1 MTQPRTAARWAW
13 ATTATTAVSQLWML
27 WLFAANQDALPDDV
41 ASYVNLAAVF
51 VVLAPVFPAL
61 GAVILRKFPR
71 HPIGWLLCAAAVVII
86 ADTLARGYAV
96 IGLYLRPGELP
107 GPEYAA
113 WLADWNWFP
122 SIMVL
127 LFYLPLLFPDGHLP
141 SPRWRPVAIAG
152 GWWIGLATIGLALVP
167 EPLVGFPDVPKPIE
181 VPAAMAL
188 AVLMLL
194 TPVAIG
200 VALAAVVVRRRR
212 ATGVE
217 REQMRWLVYAVAV
230 SVVGWTISMVLGVL
244 GVGWGL
250 VPAVLTL
257 GPLALLPIAITI
269 AIVQYRLYDID
280 LIINRTLVY
289 GGLTGVVLAGYAVL
303 VLVVTAATG
312 SEVAWRGSVLVV
324 VAVALAAY
332 PLREWLQ
339 HSVNRLMYGDRD
351 DPARAL
357 AMLSRRVGDALTPET
372 LLPAVAEAVR
382 QALRVPYVAVALAG
396 HDGPTAESGAPRGE
410 PYVIDL
416 VHQGQPVGRLQVGTR
431 PGGEFSA
438 ADLRLLDD
446 IAPQVAVAAHAVL
459 LTADLQQSRE
469 RLVLAREEERRRL
482 RRDLHDGVGSEL
494 AGLALVAG
502 NASTALPD
510 DPTQAQR
517 WVQMLEEGIRATVG
531 DIRRI
536 VDDLRPP
543 ALDELGLADAL
554 QERADVLVPGTRVFA
569 DGVADAALPAAV
581 EVAAYRIAAEAL
593 TNTARH
599 ADARRVSVQLGIQ
612 EQPHALVAEI
622 SDDGRGID
630 GTARPGVGL
639 ASMHDR
645 AAELGG
651 SCQVSE
657 RPDGGTTVR
666 AVLPIA
672 DQHQEAASG

>member
-1 MTQPRTAARWAW
+1 
-13 ATTATTAVSQLWML
+13 
-27 WLFAANQDALPDDV
+27 
-41 ASYVNLAAVF
+41 
-51 VVLAPVFPAL
+51 
-61 GAVILRKFPR
+61 
-71 HPIGWLLCAAAVVII
+71 
-86 ADTLARGYAV
+86 
-96 IGLYLRPGELP
+96 
-107 GPEYAA
+107 
-113 WLADWNWFP
+113 
-122 SIMVL
+122 
-127 LFYLPLLFPDGHLP
+127 
-141 SPRWRPVAIAG
+141 
-152 GWWIGLATIGLALVP
+152 
-167 EPLVGFPDVPKPIE
+167 
-181 VPAAMAL
+181 
-188 AVLMLL
+188 MLL

-212 ATGVE
+212 ASGVQ
-217 REQMRWLVYAVAV
+217 REQMRWLVYAVVVVA
-230 SVVGWTISMVLGVL
+230 VGWTISIVLGVL
-244 GVGWGL
+244 GVEWGL

-289 GGLTGVVLAGYAVL
+289 GGLTGIVLAAYAAL

-324 VAVALAAY
+324 VAVALLAY

-339 HSVNRLMYGDRD
+339 GSVNRLMYGDRD

-357 AMLSRRVGDALTPET
+357 ALLSRRVGDALTPDT

-382 QALRVPYVAVALAG
+382 QALRVPHVAITLTGQDAPA
-396 HDGPTAESGAPRGE
+396 ASSGDQRGE
-410 PYVIDL
+410 EYPVDL
-416 VHQGQPVGRLQVGTR
+416 IHQGQHVGRLAVGVR
-431 PGGEFSA
+431 PGGDFVA
-438 ADLRLLDD
+438 ADLRLLQD

-459 LTADLQQSRE
+459 LTADLQTSRE

-502 NASTALPD
+502 NARNALPD
-510 DPTQAQR
+510 DPAQAQR
-517 WVQMLEEGIRATVG
+517 WVVLLEEGIRATVG

-554 QERADVLVPGTRVFA
+554 QERADVLVPGARVYA
-569 DGVADAALPAAV
+569 DGLADAALPAAV
-581 EVAAYRIAAEAL
+581 EVAAYRIATEAL
-593 TNTARH
+593 TNAARH
-599 ADARRVSVQLGIQ
+599 AAAHRVTVQLGIQ
-612 EQPHALVAEI
+612 ERPYALVAAI

-630 GTARPGVGL
+630 ASARPGVGL
-639 ASMHDR
+639 ASMRDR

-651 SCQVSE
+651 SCQVSAG
-657 RPDGGTTVR
+657 PTGGTTVR

-672 DQHQEAASG
+672 NHSQEAAGG

>member
-1 MTQPRTAARWAW
+1 MTRSRTAARWAW
-13 ATTATTAVSQLWML
+13 AIAAATAVSQLWIL
-27 WLFAANQDALPDDV
+27 WLFASNTDALPDDV

-51 VVLAPVFPAL
+51 VVQAPVFPAL
-61 GAVILRKFPR
+61 GAVILGKFPR
-71 HPIGWLLCAAAVVII
+71 HPIGWLLCATALVII

-96 IGLYLRPGELP
+96 MGLYLRPGELP

-113 WLADWNWFP
+113 WLSDWNWFP

-141 SPRWRPVAIAG
+141 SPRWRLVAIAG
-152 GWWIGLATIGLALVP
+152 GVWIGLATIGLALVP
-167 EPLVGFPDVPKPIE
+167 EPLVGFPDVAKPIE
-181 VPAAMAL
+181 VPAAFAL

-200 VALAAVVVRRRR
+200 VSLAAVVVRRRR
-212 ATGVE
+212 ATGVQ
-217 REQMRWLVYAVAV
+217 REQMRWLVYALAV
-230 SVVGWTISMVLGVL
+230 SVVGWAISMALGVL
-244 GVGWGL
+244 GVEWGL

-257 GPLALLPIAITI
+257 GPLALVPIAITV

-280 LIINRTLVY
+280 IIINRTLVY
-289 GGLTGVVLAGYAVL
+289 GGLTGIVLAAYAAL
-303 VLVVTAATG
+303 VLAVTAATG

-324 VAVALAAY
+324 VAVALLAY

-339 HSVNRLMYGDRD
+339 GSVNRLMYGDRD

-357 AMLSRRVGDALTPET
+357 ARLSRRIGDALTPET
-372 LLPAVAEAVR
+372 LLQAVAEAVR
-382 QALRVPYVAVALAG
+382 QALRVPYVAIALAG
-396 HDGPTAESGAPRGE
+396 QHEPAATSGTRRGDAY
-410 PYVIDL
+410 PIDL
-416 VHQGQPVGRLQVGTR
+416 VHQGQQVGRLLIGER

-438 ADLRLLDD
+438 ADRRLLAD

-459 LTADLQQSRE
+459 LTADLQRSRE

-510 DPTQAQR
+510 DPAQAQR
-517 WVQMLEEGIRATVG
+517 WVQMLEEGIRDSVG

-554 QERADVLVPGTRVFA
+554 QQRADVLVPGTRVHA
-569 DGVADAALPAAV
+569 DGVADATLPAAV
-581 EVAAYRIAAEAL
+581 EVAAYRIATEAL
-593 TNTARH
+593 ANTARH
-599 ADARRVSVQLGIQ
+599 ADADRVTVRLGIQ
-612 EQPHALVAEI
+612 QQPRALVAEV

-630 GTARPGVGL
+630 ATAPRGVGL
-639 ASMHDR
+639 ASMRER

-651 SCQVSE
+651 SCQVSTG
-657 RPDGGTTVR
+657 PSGGTAVR
-666 AVLPIA
+666 AVLPIPH
-672 DQHQEAASG
+672 QSQEAAGG